1 MIWAILAEKNED
13 KVHVNQDESL
23 TDLQTR
29 CMFLLNI
36 SFEFFSWIFSEFDNY
51 SYKLVKR
58 SYPSGEVEGR
68 GAEKYVEF
76 LLLYVFLLLNVYVYL
91 STCKYNNFN
100 KIKVKQFNCVKFSF
114 SKLAK
119 TFRLRLSLRPVNS
132 LATSIRFSLSV
143 VSLYIKYGKTIE
155 TCLHESP
162 LSNSGWPISFV

>member
-76 LLLYVFLLLNVYVYL
+76 FFLQMINVCLL
-91 STCKYNNFN
+91 
-100 KIKVKQFNCVKFSF
+100 
-114 SKLAK
+114 
-119 TFRLRLSLRPVNS
+119 R
-132 LATSIRFSLSV
+132 
-143 VSLYIKYGKTIE
+143 
-155 TCLHESP
+155 HM
-162 LSNSGWPISFV
+162 